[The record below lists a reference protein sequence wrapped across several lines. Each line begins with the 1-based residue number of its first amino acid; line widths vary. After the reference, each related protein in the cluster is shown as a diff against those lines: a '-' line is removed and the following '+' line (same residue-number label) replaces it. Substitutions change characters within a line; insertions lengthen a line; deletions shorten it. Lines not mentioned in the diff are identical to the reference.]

1 MARGD
6 DERSDET
13 ADDGP
18 VGDLAHEAL
27 MIRWHQL
34 TDEAIGPR
42 GAEMRR
48 LAAATRRL
56 VEQMVSV
63 DVPAELLADVA
74 SDLEAI
80 VERLGVTSWTSV
92 YEGYAEIANAGGD
105 ASASFEHSPFCGLA
119 NPLSPPLLVRGGPD
133 GVEATVRFGAAY
145 EGPPGCVH
153 GGYIAGVFDELLGAA
168 QTYSGSPGMT
178 GTLTIW
184 YRSPTPL
191 HTDLR
196 MVGTYS
202 HTEGRRVY
210 TKGELWADD
219 RLCAEAEGIFVSI
232 PTTRFAELLAER
244 TADLEGRAGSPED

>member
-1 MARGD
+1 MASA
-6 DERSDET
+6 EE
-13 ADDGP
+13 
-18 VGDLAHEAL
+18 VGGVVPGEDPARDAL

-34 TDEAIGPR
+34 PDDAIGER
-42 GAEMRR
+42 GVQMRR
-48 LAAATRRL
+48 LASATRRL
-56 VEQMVSV
+56 VEQMVGVDASV
-63 DVPAELLADVA
+63 EVLASAAD
-74 SDLEAI
+74 DLERV
-80 VERLGVTSWTSV
+80 VERMGVTSRLSA
-92 YEGYAEIANAGGD
+92 YEGYAEVANAGGD
-105 ASASFEHSPFCGLA
+105 TSASFEHSPFCGLA
-119 NPLSPPLLVRGGPD
+119 NPLSPPVVVRGGPD

-168 QTYSGSPGMT
+168 QTYSGTPGMT

-210 TKGELWADD
+210 TRGELWAGE
-219 RLCAEAEGIFVSI
+219 RLCAEAEAIFVSI
-232 PTTRFAELLAER
+232 PPTRFGELLAER
-244 TADLEGRAGSPED
+244 AAERDRPAGPADGD